1 MSSPRFLPE
10 HPPGFLPLGELSV
23 LRSATAWQLLIPAD
37 TYSALVTSRQI
48 SGEGAEP
55 KEEIPGWTPES
66 PPTAEQQAQTPRRPK
81 PRHVQIFD
89 PESLEQARERLRAGE
104 RDQQRYGLTLLDQAK
119 HDGGYRALP
128 RLRSA
133 LNRLDASRPLFGNLR
148 EPIEKLK
155 IDLTLVSA
163 MRSKDFRIRPML
175 LTGQPGVGKTQ
186 FALKLAEILGVP
198 MQKWSAG
205 SAQAGFQLT
214 GGDGAWRSARPGM
227 IFEMLAKGTSAAPVF
242 VFDEVDKISSDNRY
256 SVTAVLLDL
265 LEAGTARTFEDSFLR
280 ATFDASR
287 IIHVLTANDLDAV
300 PPALLSRVEVFDIPP
315 PAAEQRLQII
325 LSEAQRLWRAT
336 GHRIELDIHAAEA
349 LAERCDL
356 DLRRTQRL
364 VVDAFATAM
373 ASGKHIA
380 TPTVSGRARRRAIG
394 FAADSQADK
403 KASGGAQ

>member
-1 MSSPRFLPE
+1 M
-10 HPPGFLPLGELSV
+10 
-23 LRSATAWQLLIPAD
+23 
-37 TYSALVTSRQI
+37 
-48 SGEGAEP
+48 
-55 KEEIPGWTPES
+55 
-66 PPTAEQQAQTPRRPK
+66 
-81 PRHVQIFD
+81 
-89 PESLEQARERLRAGE
+89 
-104 RDQQRYGLTLLDQAK
+104 DQAK
-119 HDGGYRALP
+119 SEGGYRALP
-128 RLRSA
+128 RLGSA
-133 LNRLDASRPLFGNLR
+133 LNRLEASRPLFGNLR

-155 IDLTLVSA
+155 IELTLASA
-163 MRSKDFRIRPML
+163 MRSKDFRIRPVL

-242 VFDEVDKISSDNRY
+242 ILDEVDKISSDNRY

-265 LEAGTARTFEDSFLR
+265 LEGGTAKTFEDSFLR

-287 IIHVLTANDLDAV
+287 VVHVLTANDLDAV

-325 LSEAQRLWRAT
+325 LSEAQRLRRAT
-336 GHRIELDIHAAEA
+336 GCRIELDIHAVET

-356 DLRRTQRL
+356 DLRKTQRL
-364 VVDAFATAM
+364 VADAFATAM
-373 ASGKHIA
+373 ASGKLVA
-380 TPTVSGRARRRAIG
+380 TPTVPGRARRRAIG
-394 FAADSQADK
+394 FVAEHQPEE

>member
-37 TYSALVTSRQI
+37 THSALVTSRKN
-48 SGEGAEP
+48 SGDGAEP
-55 KEEIPGWTPES
+55 TEEIPGWTTERPS
-66 PPTAEQQAQTPRRPK
+66 TAEQQAQPLQRPK

-89 PESLEQARERLRAGE
+89 LEALEQARERLRAGE

-119 HDGGYRALP
+119 SDGGYRALP

-242 VFDEVDKISSDNRY
+242 VLDEVDKISSDNRY
-256 SVTAVLLDL
+256 SVTAVLLDQ

-287 IIHVLTANDLDAV
+287 VVHVLTANDPDAV
-300 PPALLSRVEVFDIPP
+300 PPALLSRVELFDIPP

-325 LSEAQRLWRAT
+325 LSEAQRLRRAT
-336 GHRIELDIHAAEA
+336 GYRIELDIHAAEA

-364 VVDAFATAM
+364 VADAFATAM
-373 ASGKHIA
+373 ASGKLIA
-380 TPTVSGRARRRAIG
+380 TPGAPGRASRSAIG
-394 FAADSQADK
+394 FVTDHQSDR